1 MPDSKELFEEFRS
14 VFSGSNSLLDSL
26 LPPLLFL
33 IINAGFG
40 FQPALWASLGI
51 GAIITG
57 LRLLRRQNIAFALGG
72 LGAALLAIG
81 LRYLLNSSQAYF
93 LPTLINDS
101 LIMLALLVSTIINRP
116 AVAFTSA
123 FTRRWPLD
131 WYWHAQVRPAYSEVT
146 AIWVVFYALKIAI
159 EFVLFRQGNVYR
171 LAIFNFIGGW
181 PALILLLIVSYLYGQ
196 KRLRNLKGP
205 SVQEFIQ
212 KIPPPWRSQ
221 QRGF

>member
-33 IINAGFG
+33 IINAVFG

-57 LRLLRRQNIAFALGG
+57 LRLLRRQKIAFALGG

-205 SVQEFIQ
+205 SIQEFIQ

>member
-33 IINAGFG
+33 IINAVFG

-57 LRLLRRQNIAFALGG
+57 LRLLHRQKIAFALGG

-146 AIWVVFYALKIAI
+146 AIWVVYYALKIAI

>member
-33 IINAGFG
+33 IINAVFG

-57 LRLLRRQNIAFALGG
+57 LRLLRRQKIAFALGG

-146 AIWVVFYALKIAI
+146 AIWVVYYALKIAI

-205 SVQEFIQ
+205 SIQEFIQ